1 MKSVFSKSPKL
12 DPKGKKT
19 LKEIEAELE
28 AKTGADDPDNPYPS
42 MVSEGGSSTAPWKT
56 VVAEDFS
63 VRYSKIV
70 DN

>member
-56 VVAEDFS
+56 VVAEDFA

-70 DN
+70 EN